1 MCRECISLRKNDT
14 GEKIVKDQF
23 KARREAREKC
33 MQLLFQME
41 TQQDFSAEGK
51 ELFLAQYKGVGETEV
66 EDKNPDTKHFEKLYA
81 AVSEHLPEIDAAIEK
96 ASNNWK
102 ISRFGKVDLAIIRMA
117 VAELLYL
124 DKVPDSV
131 SINEAVEIAKTFGG
145 EESGRFVNGILG
157 KIAGEK

>member
-1 MCRECISLRKNDT
+1 M
-14 GEKIVKDQF
+14 KDQF

-41 TQQDFSAEGK
+41 TQQDFSPESK
-51 ELFLAQYKGVGETEV
+51 DLFLAQYKAVGEGDTD
-66 EDKNPDTKHFEKLYA
+66 DKNPDTKYFEKLYDA
-81 AVSEHLPEIDAAIEK
+81 ISQHLTDIDKAIEG
-96 ASNNWK
+96 ASANWK

-117 VAELLYL
+117 VAEILYF
-124 DKVPDSV
+124 DNVPDSV

-145 EESGRFVNGILG
+145 EESGRFVNGVLG